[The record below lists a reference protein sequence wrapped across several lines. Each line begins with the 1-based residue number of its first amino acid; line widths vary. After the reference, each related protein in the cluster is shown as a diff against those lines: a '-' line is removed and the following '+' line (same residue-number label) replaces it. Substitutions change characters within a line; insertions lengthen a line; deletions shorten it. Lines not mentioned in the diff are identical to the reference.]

1 MSESCLYPTSASAS
15 ASAFSTP
22 LTQPVSWLSST
33 RWFWGVLALVTFWKV
48 IAACKLGLIFDECY
62 YWEWSCHPQACYFD
76 HPPLTAWLIDSARM
90 FLGHT
95 TLAVRFWAILSG
107 ILLSLAGRELGKD
120 LFGQAAG
127 NRAGILLLLAPIF
140 AGNALL
146 MTPDTFLVP
155 SWAFAVLFA
164 WRGYREG
171 GGMGWWVA
179 AGTAAGIG
187 MLSKYTMVLYY
198 GALLILWIFSPGRR
212 RQLLA
217 GITMAGLLSLLIF
230 LPVLWWNSRHDWVSF
245 THQLHHGFRNEH
257 PSLINFQNLGDYS
270 AFLVV
275 LVSPIL
281 GLLCFRT
288 ALTRMTDPRFRFL
301 GVFFWTVV
309 LFFAYSAAKA
319 HIEANWPMAA
329 FITALVMVAGDWENY
344 GAGWRKAAIIILLI
358 ADIGAVIGVSN
369 LLLPKDSPFS
379 VRNFAPDLSYMEKVP
394 GLSKLEAPV
403 KQGLSDFQTRI
414 EEFLGPE
421 AVART
426 IEENFRSSG
435 ADFIC
440 LSTYQLTGVM
450 SFYAPTLEPQLWL
463 PDHGRSRFP
472 WINDTAWAGKT
483 ALLAAWPRIS
493 NCSQDL
499 FSEFSTQHPVLV
511 PGTRS
516 PLFLSI
522 GKSYKPENAR
532 P

>member
-1 MSESCLYPTSASAS
+1 MSGSSLDFTTITRA
-15 ASAFSTP
+15 
-22 LTQPVSWLSST
+22 TQPLSWMNST
-33 RWFWGVLALVTFWKV
+33 RCFWGILALVTLWKLL
-48 IAACKLGLIFDECY
+48 AAWKLGLIFDECY
-62 YWEWSCHPQACYFD
+62 YWEWSLHPQACYFD
-76 HPPLTAWLIDSARM
+76 HPPLTAWLIASARM
-90 FLGHT
+90 LLGHT
-95 TLAVRFWAILSG
+95 TLAVRIWAVISG
-107 ILLSLAGRELGKD
+107 IILALAGRELGKD
-120 LFGQAAG
+120 LFGQEAG

-146 MTPDTFLVP
+146 MTPDTFLIP
-155 SWAFAVLFA
+155 AWSCAVLCA

-171 GGMGWWVA
+171 GGLGWWVA

-187 MLSKYTMVLYY
+187 MLSKYTMILYY
-198 GALLILWIFSPGRR
+198 GALLILWVLSPGRR
-212 RQLLA
+212 RQLLP
-217 GITMAGLLSLLIF
+217 GITIAVLLTLLIF
-230 LPVLWWNSRHDWVSF
+230 LPVLWWNSRHDWISF

-257 PSLINFQNLGDYS
+257 RTLINFQNLSDYS

-288 ALTRMTDPRFRFL
+288 AVARMKDPRFRFL

-309 LFFAYSAAKA
+309 IFFAYSAAKA

-329 FITALVMVAGDWENY
+329 FVTALIMVAGDWENY
-344 GAGWRKAAIIILLI
+344 GKGWRKAAIMVLLI
-358 ADIGAVIGVSN
+358 ADVGAVIGVSN
-369 LLLPKDSPFS
+369 LLLPKNSPLS
-379 VRNFAPDLSYMEKVP
+379 IRNFSPDLSFMGKIP
-394 GLSKLEAPV
+394 GLSLLEAPT

-421 AVART
+421 AAART
-426 IEENFRSSG
+426 IEENFRISG

-450 SFYAPTLEPQLWL
+450 SFYAPSLEPLLWL

-472 WINDTAWAGKT
+472 WINDREWSGKT
-483 ALLAAWPRIS
+483 ALLAAWPRIY
-493 NCSQDL
+493 NCSQNL
-499 FSEFSTQHPVLV
+499 FLEFTRQYPVLI

-516 PLFLSI
+516 PLYLSI
-522 GKSYKPENAR
+522 GKSYKPENAY

>member
-1 MSESCLYPTSASAS
+1 MSRSPHSSNL
-15 ASAFSTP
+15 TP
-22 LTQPVSWLSST
+22 SLSWINSS
-33 RWFWGVLALVTFWKV
+33 RWFWGILTLVTFWKV
-48 IAACKLGLIFDECY
+48 LAGWKLGLIFDECY
-62 YWEWSCHPQACYFD
+62 YWEWSLHPQACYFD
-76 HPPLTAWLIDSARM
+76 HPPLTAWLIASARM
-90 FLGHT
+90 LLGHT
-95 TLAVRFWAILSG
+95 TLAVRIWAVISG
-107 ILLSLAGRELGKD
+107 IILALAGRELGKD
-120 LFGQAAG
+120 LFGQEAG

-146 MTPDTFLVP
+146 MTPDTFLIP
-155 SWAFAVLFA
+155 AWACAVLCA
-164 WRGYREG
+164 WKGYREG
-171 GGMGWWVA
+171 GNLGWWVA
-179 AGTAAGIG
+179 TGVAAGVG
-187 MLSKYTMVLYY
+187 MLSKYTMILFY
-198 GALLILWIFSPGRR
+198 GALLMLWLVSPGKRR
-212 RQLLA
+212 ALLP
-217 GITMAGLLSLLIF
+217 GITIAGLLTLVIF

-257 PSLINFQNLGDYS
+257 RTLINFQNLSDYS

-288 ALTRMTDPRFRFL
+288 AATRMRDARFLFL

-309 LFFAYSAAKA
+309 VFFGYSAAKA

-329 FITALVMVAGDWENY
+329 FVTALIMVAGDWENY
-344 GAGWRKAAIIILLI
+344 GAGWRNAALVVLLM
-358 ADIGAVIGVSN
+358 ADVGAVIGVSN
-369 LLLPKDSPFS
+369 LLLPKDSPLS
-379 VRNFAPDLSYMEKVP
+379 VRNFSPDLSFMGKIP
-394 GLSKLEAPV
+394 GLSLLEAPA

-421 AVART
+421 AAAKT

-440 LSTYQLTGVM
+440 LSTYQLFGVM
-450 SFYAPTLEPQLWL
+450 SFYAPSLEPLLWL

-472 WINDTAWAGKT
+472 WINDREWAGKR
-483 ALLAAWPRIS
+483 ALLAAWPRIY

-499 FSEFSTQHPVLV
+499 FTDFSAQYPVLI

-522 GKSYKPENAR
+522 GESYKPEKAC